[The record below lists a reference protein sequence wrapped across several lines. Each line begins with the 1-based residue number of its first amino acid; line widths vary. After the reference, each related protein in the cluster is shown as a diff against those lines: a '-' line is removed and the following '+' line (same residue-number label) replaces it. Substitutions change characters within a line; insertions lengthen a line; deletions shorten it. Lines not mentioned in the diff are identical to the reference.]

1 MALKDWLSEIEKDK
15 VRWTGQCLTKKP
27 VGPACTESGMPVE
40 VLYTPA
46 DIKESNYFEDIGN
59 PGEYPFTRGVYP
71 TMYRGNLW
79 SIRQYAGY
87 STAEESNKRFK
98 FLLENG
104 QTGLSVAFDLPTQ
117 LGLDSDDPSI
127 IEEEVGRVGV
137 ALDSL
142 QDMEMLF
149 EDIPLDRI
157 TTSFTINAPT
167 LVILAMYIAAGEKQ
181 GLPMQK
187 LKGTLQNDIMK
198 EYLARGTYIFPPKP
212 SLKLTAD
219 VIEFC
224 SKNVPKFNP
233 ISISGYHV
241 REAGANAYQEVAYA
255 LSEAKTYTDEVLKRG
270 LNVDEF
276 APRLSFIFSS
286 GMELFEEVAKHRA
299 CRRMWA
305 RIMKDEYNSQDP
317 QSQRMRFFAGCN
329 GTSLTAREPLN
340 NIVRATIECLATIL
354 GGAQSCHVM
363 SYDEA
368 FAIPTEES
376 VMLALRTQQIIAHES
391 GVTNTVDPMGGSY
404 YIEFLTNKIEEKVR
418 EEMKWVEE
426 NGGMVDCVEKGLI
439 HNKIAR
445 QAYEKE
451 KKIRNGEKPVVGL
464 NKFVADLCCG
474 DEPSRREP
482 EISLHEADPEVCS
495 RQIKRLKSIKRN
507 RNNSLVRETLG
518 SLEKATLEDKENLM
532 PYVLEAVKA
541 YATMGEITAVLKKV
555 YGIFRC
561 PTGI

>member
-1 MALKDWLSEIEKDK
+1 
-15 VRWTGQCLTKKP
+15 
-27 VGPACTESGMPVE
+27 
-40 VLYTPA
+40 
-46 DIKESNYFEDIGN
+46 
-59 PGEYPFTRGVYP
+59 
-71 TMYRGNLW
+71 
-79 SIRQYAGY
+79 
-87 STAEESNKRFK
+87 
-98 FLLENG
+98 
-104 QTGLSVAFDLPTQ
+104 
-117 LGLDSDDPSI
+117 
-127 IEEEVGRVGV
+127 
-137 ALDSL
+137 
-142 QDMEMLF
+142 
-149 EDIPLDRI
+149 
-157 TTSFTINAPT
+157 
-167 LVILAMYIAAGEKQ
+167 
-181 GLPMQK
+181 
-187 LKGTLQNDIMK
+187 
-198 EYLARGTYIFPPKP
+198 
-212 SLKLTAD
+212 
-219 VIEFC
+219 
-224 SKNVPKFNP
+224 
-233 ISISGYHV
+233 
-241 REAGANAYQEVAYA
+241 
-255 LSEAKTYTDEVLKRG
+255 LKRG